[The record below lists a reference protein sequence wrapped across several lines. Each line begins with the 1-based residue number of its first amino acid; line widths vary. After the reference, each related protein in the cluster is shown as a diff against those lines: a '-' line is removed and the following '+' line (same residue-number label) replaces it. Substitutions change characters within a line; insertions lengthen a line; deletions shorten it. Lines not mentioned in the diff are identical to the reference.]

1 MENYAI
7 LVTTFNG
14 SAVLNCLKKG
24 YTPETSVSLD
34 NFDTCQNS
42 CRTLCVYFCGII
54 LVSNKRRLELNPFV
68 PVIKLPDNCF
78 SKNRAKMVCSLSF
91 MYWFMIG
98 DSRYHRFGNIK
109 EDNKQ

>member
-54 LVSNKRRLELNPFV
+54 LVSNKRRLELNPFA

-78 SKNRAKMVCSLSF
+78 SKNRAKNGVFLIFHVLVYDRRFALSQI
-91 MYWFMIG
+91 WKHKRG
-98 DSRYHRFGNIK
+98 
-109 EDNKQ
+109 